1 MINYIQIAVSY
12 AAADTDQES
21 FGISHIAQVCVT
33 GDGESKPVCTVP
45 VLGVLTDTRREV
57 ISQALANL
65 VALVFD
71 DSGDPTMPVP
81 FGAGVPS

>member
-1 MINYIQIAVSY
+1 MINYIQIAVLY
-12 AAADTDQES
+12 VAADADQES

-33 GDGESKPVCTVP
+33 GDGESKSVCTVP
-45 VLGVLTDTRREV
+45 VLGVLTDTRRET

-71 DSGDPTMPVP
+71 DSDAPTMPVP
-81 FGAGVPS
+81 FGSEVPS